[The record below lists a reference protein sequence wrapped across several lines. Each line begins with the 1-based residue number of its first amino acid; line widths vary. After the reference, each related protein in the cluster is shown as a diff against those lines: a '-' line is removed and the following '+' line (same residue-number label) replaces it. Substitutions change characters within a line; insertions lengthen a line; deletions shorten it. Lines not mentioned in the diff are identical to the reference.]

1 MFMQGRSDTADSQC
15 RYNVPLILTSAFL
28 LVPSVGSGRVEG
40 SSKGKT
46 RKIICILFGTKQL
59 RSKEASLAYQ
69 PLLCSLFTNLTS

>member
-15 RYNVPLILTSAFL
+15 RCNVPLILTFAFL

-40 SSKGKT
+40 SSKEKT

-59 RSKEASLAYQ
+59 RSKVGVLIPPED
-69 PLLCSLFTNLTS
+69 